1 MKIENFKLL
10 ARYNGLSLLLF
21 DSDNYA
27 SENTQLAYDFY
38 SNGYKAALE
47 DLEEELTH
55 NEDKILK
62 VLEYISKFE
71 DVHELEYVK
80 EILIGKSV

>member
-10 ARYNGLSLLLF
+10 ARYNGLSLLMF

-47 DLEEELTH
+47 DLEEGLTQQ
-55 NEDKILK
+55 EDRILK

-71 DVHELEYVK
+71 NVHELEYVK
-80 EILIGKSV
+80 DILIGDVV